1 MFSNEAGLGTLPSIS
16 AMADSKPIDQGY
28 YQMFGVFIDTVL
40 LCTLM
45 GIFILIYTPNLADFT
60 GSDLIINVFEQTS
73 GPLVVF

>member
-1 MFSNEAGLGTLPSIS
+1 
-16 AMADSKPIDQGY
+16 
-28 YQMFGVFIDTVL
+28 MFGVFIDTVL

-60 GSDLIINVFEQTS
+60 GSDLIINVFEQTF